1 MQNLQICSEELIDQ
15 VITAATKV
23 HSELGPELLE
33 SVYEKALMYELTEAG
48 IPAES
53 QIDIPVKYRGIEL
66 GLGFRA
72 DIVVNGNLLLE
83 LKTVKEFMPIHL
95 SQVITYLKVLN
106 IKRGFLLNF
115 NTQLLKHGIKRISI

>member
-15 VITAATKV
+15 VITAATKI

>member
-23 HSELGPELLE
+23 HRELGPGLLE

-106 IKRGFLLNF
+106 IKRGFLINF
-115 NTQLLKHGIKRISI
+115 NTKLLKYGIKRISI